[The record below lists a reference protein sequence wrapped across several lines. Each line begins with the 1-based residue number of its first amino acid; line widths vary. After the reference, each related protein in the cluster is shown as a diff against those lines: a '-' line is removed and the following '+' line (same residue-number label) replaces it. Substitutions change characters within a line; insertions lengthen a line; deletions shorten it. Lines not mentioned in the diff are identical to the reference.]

1 MGPWCGQMGIGDW
14 AGMVAILVVV
24 LALVLWGVSRLFP
37 AREDS
42 TARAILD
49 ARLASGELDSQTYR
63 MLRRELDDADVLST
77 KGTS

>member
-1 MGPWCGQMGIGDW
+1 MCIRDR
-14 AGMVAILVVV
+14 
-24 LALVLWGVSRLFP
+24 VLWGVSRLFP

-49 ARLASGELDSQTYR
+49 ARLASGELDSPTYR

>member
-14 AGMVAILVVV
+14 AGMVAIWVVV